1 MFYKDKD
8 KNKNKNKTIDKMFEY
23 LKDNFFD
30 NELLLLLFHNFND
43 LNLNYN
49 FETKK
54 YLNENFIFQNIN
66 KIFLQNKISEIK
78 NFEKKFNF
86 LEFENFKQI
95 FEHNF
100 EKDLKKEVKNILKN
114 NLINKF
120 SDFDNLFKKKNIL
133 KLSLKYSID
142 SINKI
147 KFYNFF
153 ELNILENE
161 NFENLK
167 IYKKEKKIFEYEY
180 FFYIFN
186 LKNNFLNLK
195 ILLKERQKNIN
206 SINLKN
212 QKILDENFK
221 NISDNFIKLNF
232 LCETK
237 KNKVDIENMKII
249 SQFPRY
255 LNE

>member
-1 MFYKDKD
+1 MLYKD
-8 KNKNKNKTIDKMFEY
+8 KNKNKTIDKMFKY
-23 LKDNFFD
+23 LKNNFFD
-30 NELLLLLFHNFND
+30 NELLLFHDFND

-86 LEFENFKQI
+86 LEFEKFKQI

-100 EKDLKKEVKNILKN
+100 EKDLKKEVKNNLKN
-114 NLINKF
+114 NLINEF

-195 ILLKERQKNIN
+195 IWLKERQKNIN

-237 KNKVDIENMKII
+237 KSKVDIENMEII

>member
-1 MFYKDKD
+1 MLYKD
-8 KNKNKNKTIDKMFEY
+8 KNKNKTIDKMFKY
-23 LKDNFFD
+23 LKNNFFD
-30 NELLLLLFHNFND
+30 NELLLFHDFND

-86 LEFENFKQI
+86 LEFEKFKQI

-100 EKDLKKEVKNILKN
+100 EKDLKKEVKNNLKN
-114 NLINKF
+114 NLINEF

-180 FFYIFN
+180 SFYIFN

-195 ILLKERQKNIN
+195 IRLKERQKNIN

-237 KNKVDIENMKII
+237 KSKVDIENMEII

>member
-1 MFYKDKD
+1 MLYKD
-8 KNKNKNKTIDKMFEY
+8 KNKNKTIDKMFEY

-30 NELLLLLFHNFND
+30 NELLLFHDFND

-66 KIFLQNKISEIK
+66 KMFLQNKISEIK
-78 NFEKKFNF
+78 SFMKKFDF
-86 LEFENFKQI
+86 LEFKNFKQI

-100 EKDLKKEVKNILKN
+100 EKDLKKEVKNNLKN
-114 NLINKF
+114 NLINEF
-120 SDFDNLFKKKNIL
+120 SDFDNLKKLFSKKKNIS

-142 SINKI
+142 SINKT

-167 IYKKEKKIFEYEY
+167 KYKKEKKIFEYEY

>member
-1 MFYKDKD
+1 MFYKD
-8 KNKNKNKTIDKMFEY
+8 KNKTIDKMFEY
-23 LKDNFFD
+23 LKDSFFD
-30 NELLLLLFHNFND
+30 NELLLFYDFND

-86 LEFENFKQI
+86 FEFEKFKQI

-100 EKDLKKEVKNILKN
+100 EKDLKKEVKNNLKN
-114 NLINKF
+114 NLINEF

-167 IYKKEKKIFEYEY
+167 KYKKEKKIFEYEY

-237 KNKVDIENMKII
+237 KNKVDIENMEII

>member
-1 MFYKDKD
+1 MFYKNKD
-8 KNKNKNKTIDKMFEY
+8 KIIDKMFEY

-30 NELLLLLFHNFND
+30 NELLLFYDFND

-54 YLNENFIFQNIN
+54 YLNENFIFENIN

-95 FEHNF
+95 FEYRF
-100 EKDLKKEVKNILKN
+100 EKDLKKEFKKSFKN

-120 SDFDNLFKKKNIL
+120 NDFDNLKKFFSKKKNIS

-142 SINKI
+142 SINKT

-167 IYKKEKKIFEYEY
+167 KYKKEKKIFKDRYS
-180 FFYIFN
+180 FHILN
-186 LKNNFLNLK
+186 LKNDSKKLK
-195 ILLKERQKNIN
+195 SLIKEKQKNIN
-206 SINLKN
+206 FINLKN

-221 NISDNFIKLNF
+221 NISNNFIKLNF

-237 KNKVDIENMKII
+237 KNKIDIENMKII
-249 SQFPRY
+249 SQFPEY
-255 LNE
+255 LNR

>member
-1 MFYKDKD
+1 MFYKNKD
-8 KNKNKNKTIDKMFEY
+8 RIIDKMFEY

-30 NELLLLLFHNFND
+30 NELLLFHNFND

-86 LEFENFKQI
+86 LEFENFKQL
-95 FEHNF
+95 FEYRF
-100 EKDLKKEVKNILKN
+100 EKDLKKEFKKSFKN

-120 SDFDNLFKKKNIL
+120 NDFDNLKKLFSKKKNIS

-142 SINKI
+142 KINKT

-161 NFENLK
+161 NFDNLK
-167 IYKKEKKIFEYEY
+167 KYKKEKKIFKDKYS
-180 FFYIFN
+180 FHILN
-186 LKNNFLNLK
+186 LKNDSKKLK
-195 ILLKERQKNIN
+195 SLIKEKQKNIN
-206 SINLKN
+206 FINLKN

-221 NISDNFIKLNF
+221 NISNNFIKLNF

-237 KNKVDIENMKII
+237 KNKIDIENMKII
-249 SQFPRY
+249 SQFPEY
-255 LNE
+255 LNR

>member
-1 MFYKDKD
+1 MFYKNKD
-8 KNKNKNKTIDKMFEY
+8 KIIDKMFEY

-30 NELLLLLFHNFND
+30 NELLLFHNFND

-49 FETKK
+49 FGTKK

-86 LEFENFKQI
+86 LEFENFKQL
-95 FEHNF
+95 FEYRF
-100 EKDLKKEVKNILKN
+100 EKDLKKEFKKSFKN

-120 SDFDNLFKKKNIL
+120 NDFDNLKKLFSKKKNIS

-142 SINKI
+142 SINKT

-167 IYKKEKKIFEYEY
+167 KYKKEKKIFKDRYS
-180 FFYIFN
+180 FHILN
-186 LKNNFLNLK
+186 LKNDSKKLK
-195 ILLKERQKNIN
+195 SLIKEKQKNIN
-206 SINLKN
+206 FINLKN

-221 NISDNFIKLNF
+221 NISNNFIKLNF

-237 KNKVDIENMKII
+237 KNKIDIENMKII
-249 SQFPRY
+249 SQFPEY
-255 LNE
+255 LNR

>member
-1 MFYKDKD
+1 M
-8 KNKNKNKTIDKMFEY
+8 
-23 LKDNFFD
+23 
-30 NELLLLLFHNFND
+30 
-43 LNLNYN
+43 
-49 FETKK
+49 
-54 YLNENFIFQNIN
+54 NENFIFQNIN

-100 EKDLKKEVKNILKN
+100 EKDLKKEVKNNLKN
-114 NLINKF
+114 NLINEF

-237 KNKVDIENMKII
+237 KSKVDIENMEII

>member
-1 MFYKDKD
+1 MLYKD
-8 KNKNKNKTIDKMFEY
+8 KNKTIDKMFEY
-23 LKDNFFD
+23 LKDSFFD
-30 NELLLLLFHNFND
+30 NELLLFYDFND

-100 EKDLKKEVKNILKN
+100 EKDLKKEVKNNLKN
-114 NLINKF
+114 NLINEF

-180 FFYIFN
+180 SFYIFN

-195 ILLKERQKNIN
+195 IWLKERQKNIN

-237 KNKVDIENMKII
+237 KSKVDIENMEII

>member
-1 MFYKDKD
+1 M
-8 KNKNKNKTIDKMFEY
+8 
-23 LKDNFFD
+23 
-30 NELLLLLFHNFND
+30 
-43 LNLNYN
+43 
-49 FETKK
+49 
-54 YLNENFIFQNIN
+54 NENFIFQNIN

-86 LEFENFKQI
+86 LEFEKFKQI

-100 EKDLKKEVKNILKN
+100 EKDLKKEVKNNLKN
-114 NLINKF
+114 NLINEF

-195 ILLKERQKNIN
+195 IWLKERQKNIN

-237 KNKVDIENMKII
+237 KSKVDIENMEII

>member
-1 MFYKDKD
+1 MFYKNKD
-8 KNKNKNKTIDKMFEY
+8 KIIDKMFEY

-30 NELLLLLFHNFND
+30 NELLLFHNFND

-86 LEFENFKQI
+86 FEFENFKQI
-95 FEHNF
+95 FEYNF
-100 EKDLKKEVKNILKN
+100 EKDLKREFKN
-114 NLINKF
+114 NSKNKF
-120 SDFDNLFKKKNIL
+120 NDFDNLKKLFSKKKNIS

-153 ELNILENE
+153 
-161 NFENLK
+161 
-167 IYKKEKKIFEYEY
+167 
-180 FFYIFN
+180 
-186 LKNNFLNLK
+186 
-195 ILLKERQKNIN
+195 
-206 SINLKN
+206 
-212 QKILDENFK
+212 
-221 NISDNFIKLNF
+221 
-232 LCETK
+232 
-237 KNKVDIENMKII
+237 
-249 SQFPRY
+249 
-255 LNE
+255 

>member
-1 MFYKDKD
+1 MFYKD
-8 KNKNKNKTIDKMFEY
+8 KNKTIDKMFEY
-23 LKDNFFD
+23 LKDSFFD
-30 NELLLLLFHNFND
+30 NELLLFHDFND

-78 NFEKKFNF
+78 YFEKKFNF

-100 EKDLKKEVKNILKN
+100 EKDLKKEVKNNLKN
-114 NLINKF
+114 NLINEF

-167 IYKKEKKIFEYEY
+167 K
-180 FFYIFN
+180 
-186 LKNNFLNLK
+186 
-195 ILLKERQKNIN
+195 
-206 SINLKN
+206 
-212 QKILDENFK
+212 
-221 NISDNFIKLNF
+221 
-232 LCETK
+232 
-237 KNKVDIENMKII
+237 
-249 SQFPRY
+249 
-255 LNE
+255 

>member
-1 MFYKDKD
+1 MFYKNKD
-8 KNKNKNKTIDKMFEY
+8 KTIDKMFEY

-30 NELLLLLFHNFND
+30 NELLLFHNFND

-95 FEHNF
+95 FEYRF
-100 EKDLKKEVKNILKN
+100 EKDLKKEFKKSFKN

-120 SDFDNLFKKKNIL
+120 NDFDNLKKLFSKKKNIS

-142 SINKI
+142 SINKT

-167 IYKKEKKIFEYEY
+167 KYKKEKKIFKDRYS
-180 FFYIFN
+180 FHILN
-186 LKNNFLNLK
+186 LKNDSKKLK
-195 ILLKERQKNIN
+195 SLIKEKQKNIN
-206 SINLKN
+206 FINLKN

-221 NISDNFIKLNF
+221 NISNNFIKLNF

-237 KNKVDIENMKII
+237 KNKIDIENMKII
-249 SQFPRY
+249 SQFPEY
-255 LNE
+255 LNR

>member
-1 MFYKDKD
+1 MFYKNKD
-8 KNKNKNKTIDKMFEY
+8 KIIDKMFEY

-30 NELLLLLFHNFND
+30 NELLLFHNFND

-66 KIFLQNKISEIK
+66 KIFLQNKISKIK

-95 FEHNF
+95 FEYRF
-100 EKDLKKEVKNILKN
+100 EKDLKKEFKKSFKN

-120 SDFDNLFKKKNIL
+120 NDFDNLKKLFSKKKNIS

-167 IYKKEKKIFEYEY
+167 KYKKEKKIFKDKYS
-180 FFYIFN
+180 FHILN
-186 LKNNFLNLK
+186 LKNDSKKLK
-195 ILLKERQKNIN
+195 SLIKEKQKNIN
-206 SINLKN
+206 FINLKN

-221 NISDNFIKLNF
+221 NISNNFIKLNF

-237 KNKVDIENMKII
+237 KNKIDIENMKII
-249 SQFPRY
+249 SQFPEY
-255 LNE
+255 LNR

>member
-1 MFYKDKD
+1 MFYKD
-8 KNKNKNKTIDKMFEY
+8 KNKTIDKMFEY
-23 LKDNFFD
+23 LKDSFFD
-30 NELLLLLFHNFND
+30 NELLLFYDFND

-54 YLNENFIFQNIN
+54 YLNENFTFQNIN

-100 EKDLKKEVKNILKN
+100 EKDLKKEVKNNLKN
-114 NLINKF
+114 NLINEF

-180 FFYIFN
+180 SFYIFN

-195 ILLKERQKNIN
+195 IWIKERQKNIN

-237 KNKVDIENMKII
+237 KSKADIENMEII

>member
-1 MFYKDKD
+1 MFYKNKD
-8 KNKNKNKTIDKMFEY
+8 RIIDKMFEY
-23 LKDNFFD
+23 SKDSFFD
-30 NELLLLLFHNFND
+30 NELLLFYDFND

-66 KIFLQNKISEIK
+66 KIFLQNKISKIK

-86 LEFENFKQI
+86 FEFENFKQI
-95 FEHNF
+95 FEYNF
-100 EKDLKKEVKNILKN
+100 EKDLKREFKN
-114 NLINKF
+114 NSKNKF
-120 SDFDNLFKKKNIL
+120 NDFDNLKKLFSKKKNIS

-167 IYKKEKKIFEYEY
+167 KYKKEKKIFEYEY
-180 FFYIFN
+180 SFYIFN

-195 ILLKERQKNIN
+195 IFLKKRQKNIN

-221 NISDNFIKLNF
+221 NILNNFIELNF

-237 KNKVDIENMKII
+237 KSKTDIENMKII

>member
-8 KNKNKNKTIDKMFEY
+8 KNKTIDKMFEY

-30 NELLLLLFHNFND
+30 NELLLLFHNFND

-66 KIFLQNKISEIK
+66 KMFLQNKISEIK
-78 NFEKKFNF
+78 SFSKKFNF
-86 LEFENFKQI
+86 FEFKNFKQI
-95 FEHNF
+95 SEHNF
-100 EKDLKKEVKNILKN
+100 EKDLQKEVKKNLKN

-167 IYKKEKKIFEYEY
+167 KYKKEKKIFEYEY

-237 KNKVDIENMKII
+237 KSKVDIENMEII

>member
-1 MFYKDKD
+1 MLYKD
-8 KNKNKNKTIDKMFEY
+8 KNKNKTIDKMFEY
-23 LKDNFFD
+23 LKDSFFD
-30 NELLLLLFHNFND
+30 NELLLFYDFND

-66 KIFLQNKISEIK
+66 KMFLQNKISEIK
-78 NFEKKFNF
+78 SFMKKFDF
-86 LEFENFKQI
+86 LEFKNFKQI

-100 EKDLKKEVKNILKN
+100 EKDLKKEVKNNLKN
-114 NLINKF
+114 NLINEF
-120 SDFDNLFKKKNIL
+120 SDFDNLKKLFSKKKNIS

-142 SINKI
+142 SINKT

-167 IYKKEKKIFEYEY
+167 KYKKEKKIFEYEY

-195 ILLKERQKNIN
+195 IWLKERQKNIN

-237 KNKVDIENMKII
+237 KSKVDIENMEII

>member
-8 KNKNKNKTIDKMFEY
+8 KNKTIDKMFEY

-30 NELLLLLFHNFND
+30 NELLLLFHNFND

-66 KIFLQNKISEIK
+66 KMFLQNKISEIK
-78 NFEKKFNF
+78 SFSKKFNF
-86 LEFENFKQI
+86 FEFKNFKQI
-95 FEHNF
+95 SEHNF
-100 EKDLKKEVKNILKN
+100 EKDLQKEVKKNLKN

-167 IYKKEKKIFEYEY
+167 KYKKEKKIFEYEY

-195 ILLKERQKNIN
+195 ILLNERQKNIN

-237 KNKVDIENMKII
+237 KSKVDIENMEII

>member
-1 MFYKDKD
+1 MFYKNKD
-8 KNKNKNKTIDKMFEY
+8 KIIDKMFEY

-30 NELLLLLFHNFND
+30 NELLLFYDFND

-95 FEHNF
+95 FEYRF
-100 EKDLKKEVKNILKN
+100 EKDLKKEFKKSFKN

-120 SDFDNLFKKKNIL
+120 NDFDNLKKLFSKKKNIS

-161 NFENLK
+161 NFDNLK
-167 IYKKEKKIFEYEY
+167 KYKKEKKIFKDKYS
-180 FFYIFN
+180 FHILN
-186 LKNNFLNLK
+186 LKNDSKKLK
-195 ILLKERQKNIN
+195 SLIKEKQKNIN
-206 SINLKN
+206 FINLKN

-221 NISDNFIKLNF
+221 NISNNFIKLNF

-237 KNKVDIENMKII
+237 KNKIDIENMKII
-249 SQFPRY
+249 SQFPEY
-255 LNE
+255 LNR

>member
-1 MFYKDKD
+1 MLYKD
-8 KNKNKNKTIDKMFEY
+8 KNKNKTIDKMFKY
-23 LKDNFFD
+23 LKNNFFD
-30 NELLLLLFHNFND
+30 NELLLFHDFND

-86 LEFENFKQI
+86 LEFEKFKQI

-100 EKDLKKEVKNILKN
+100 EKDLKKEVKNNLKN
-114 NLINKF
+114 NLINEF

-167 IYKKEKKIFEYEY
+167 KYKKEKKIFEYEY

-195 ILLKERQKNIN
+195 IWLKERQKNIN

-237 KNKVDIENMKII
+237 KSKVDIENMEII

>member
-1 MFYKDKD
+1 MFYKD
-8 KNKNKNKTIDKMFEY
+8 KNKTIDKMFEY

-30 NELLLLLFHNFND
+30 NELLLFHNFND

-95 FEHNF
+95 FEYNF
-100 EKDLKKEVKNILKN
+100 EKDLKREFKN
-114 NLINKF
+114 NSKNKF
-120 SDFDNLFKKKNIL
+120 NDFDNLKKLFSKKKNIS

-142 SINKI
+142 SINKT

-167 IYKKEKKIFEYEY
+167 KYKKEKKIFKDRYS
-180 FFYIFN
+180 FHILN
-186 LKNNFLNLK
+186 LKNDSKKLK
-195 ILLKERQKNIN
+195 SLIKEKQKNIN
-206 SINLKN
+206 FINLKN

-221 NISDNFIKLNF
+221 NISNNFIKLNF
-232 LCETK
+232 LYETK
-237 KNKVDIENMKII
+237 KNKIDIENMKII
-249 SQFPRY
+249 SQFPEY
-255 LNE
+255 LNR

>member
-1 MFYKDKD
+1 MFYKNKD
-8 KNKNKNKTIDKMFEY
+8 KIIDKMFEY

-30 NELLLLLFHNFND
+30 NELLLFHNFND

-86 LEFENFKQI
+86 FEFENFKQI
-95 FEHNF
+95 FEYNF
-100 EKDLKKEVKNILKN
+100 EKDLKREFKN
-114 NLINKF
+114 NSKNKF
-120 SDFDNLFKKKNIL
+120 NDFDNLKKLFSKKKNIS

-167 IYKKEKKIFEYEY
+167 KHKKEKKIFKDKYS
-180 FFYIFN
+180 FHILN
-186 LKNNFLNLK
+186 LKNDSKKLK
-195 ILLKERQKNIN
+195 SLIKEKQKNIN
-206 SINLKN
+206 FINLKN

-221 NISDNFIKLNF
+221 NISNNFIKLNF
-232 LCETK
+232 LYETK
-237 KNKVDIENMKII
+237 KNKIDIENMKII
-249 SQFPRY
+249 SQFPEY
-255 LNE
+255 LNR

>member
-1 MFYKDKD
+1 MLYKD
-8 KNKNKNKTIDKMFEY
+8 KNKNKTIDKMFKY
-23 LKDNFFD
+23 LKNNFFD
-30 NELLLLLFHNFND
+30 NELLLFHDFND

-86 LEFENFKQI
+86 LEFEKFKQI

-100 EKDLKKEVKNILKN
+100 EKDLKKEVKNNLKN
-114 NLINKF
+114 NLINEF

-180 FFYIFN
+180 SFYIFN

-195 ILLKERQKNIN
+195 IWLKERQKNIN

-237 KNKVDIENMKII
+237 KSKVDIENMEII

>member
-1 MFYKDKD
+1 MFYKNKD
-8 KNKNKNKTIDKMFEY
+8 KIIDKMFEY

-30 NELLLLLFHNFND
+30 NELLLFYDFND

-86 LEFENFKQI
+86 LEFENFKQL
-95 FEHNF
+95 FEYRF
-100 EKDLKKEVKNILKN
+100 EKDLKKEFKKSFKN

-120 SDFDNLFKKKNIL
+120 NDFDNLKKLFSKKKNIS

-142 SINKI
+142 SINKT
-147 KFYNFF
+147 KFYIFF

-161 NFENLK
+161 NFDNLK
-167 IYKKEKKIFEYEY
+167 KYKKEKKIFKDKYS
-180 FFYIFN
+180 FHILN
-186 LKNNFLNLK
+186 LKNDSKKLK
-195 ILLKERQKNIN
+195 SLIKEKQKNIN
-206 SINLKN
+206 FINLKN

-221 NISDNFIKLNF
+221 NISNNFIKLNF

-237 KNKVDIENMKII
+237 KNKIDIENMKII
-249 SQFPRY
+249 SQFPEY
-255 LNE
+255 LNR

>member
-1 MFYKDKD
+1 MFYKNKD
-8 KNKNKNKTIDKMFEY
+8 KIIDKMFEY
-23 LKDNFFD
+23 LKDSFFD
-30 NELLLLLFHNFND
+30 NELLLFYDFND

-66 KIFLQNKISEIK
+66 KIFLQNKISKIK

-95 FEHNF
+95 FEYRF
-100 EKDLKKEVKNILKN
+100 EKDLKKEFKKSFKN

-120 SDFDNLFKKKNIL
+120 NDFDNLKKLFSKKKNIS

-142 SINKI
+142 SINKT

-167 IYKKEKKIFEYEY
+167 KYKKEKKIFKDRYS
-180 FFYIFN
+180 FHILN
-186 LKNNFLNLK
+186 LKNDSKKLK
-195 ILLKERQKNIN
+195 SLIKEKQKNIN
-206 SINLKN
+206 FINLKN

-221 NISDNFIKLNF
+221 NILNNFIELNF

-237 KNKVDIENMKII
+237 KNKIDIENMKII
-249 SQFPRY
+249 SQFPEY
-255 LNE
+255 LNR

>member
-1 MFYKDKD
+1 M
-8 KNKNKNKTIDKMFEY
+8 
-23 LKDNFFD
+23 
-30 NELLLLLFHNFND
+30 
-43 LNLNYN
+43 
-49 FETKK
+49 
-54 YLNENFIFQNIN
+54 
-66 KIFLQNKISEIK
+66 FLQNKISEIK
-78 NFEKKFNF
+78 SFSKKFNF
-86 LEFENFKQI
+86 FEFKNFKQI
-95 FEHNF
+95 SEHNF
-100 EKDLKKEVKNILKN
+100 EKDLQKEVKKNLKN

-167 IYKKEKKIFEYEY
+167 KYKKEKKIFEYEY

-237 KNKVDIENMKII
+237 KSKVDIENMEII

>member
-1 MFYKDKD
+1 MFYKNKD
-8 KNKNKNKTIDKMFEY
+8 RIIDKMFEY

-30 NELLLLLFHNFND
+30 NELLLFHDFND

-95 FEHNF
+95 FEYNF
-100 EKDLKKEVKNILKN
+100 EKDLKREFKN
-114 NLINKF
+114 NSKNKF
-120 SDFDNLFKKKNIL
+120 NDFDNLKKLFSKKKNIS

-153 ELNILENE
+153 ELNILKNE
-161 NFENLK
+161 NFDNLK
-167 IYKKEKKIFEYEY
+167 KYKKEKKIFEYEY
-180 FFYIFN
+180 SFYIFN

-195 ILLKERQKNIN
+195 IFLKKRQKNIN

>member
-1 MFYKDKD
+1 MFYKNKD
-8 KNKNKNKTIDKMFEY
+8 KIIDKMFEY

-30 NELLLLLFHNFND
+30 NELLLFHNFND

-66 KIFLQNKISEIK
+66 KIFLQNKISKIK

-86 LEFENFKQI
+86 FEFENFKQI
-95 FEHNF
+95 FEYNF
-100 EKDLKKEVKNILKN
+100 EKDLKREFKN
-114 NLINKF
+114 NSKNKF
-120 SDFDNLFKKKNIL
+120 NDFDNLKKLFSKKKNIS

-153 ELNILENE
+153 ELNILKNE
-161 NFENLK
+161 NFNNLK
-167 IYKKEKKIFEYEY
+167 KYKKEKKIFKDKYS
-180 FFYIFN
+180 FHILN
-186 LKNNFLNLK
+186 LKNDSKKLK
-195 ILLKERQKNIN
+195 SLIKEKQKNIN
-206 SINLKN
+206 FINLKN

-221 NISDNFIKLNF
+221 NISNNFIKLNF

-237 KNKVDIENMKII
+237 KNKIDIENMKII
-249 SQFPRY
+249 SQFPEY
-255 LNE
+255 LNR

>member
-1 MFYKDKD
+1 MFYKNKD
-8 KNKNKNKTIDKMFEY
+8 KIIDKMFEY

-30 NELLLLLFHNFND
+30 NELLLFHNFND

-86 LEFENFKQI
+86 LEFENFKQL
-95 FEHNF
+95 FEYRF
-100 EKDLKKEVKNILKN
+100 EKDLKKEFKKSFKN

-120 SDFDNLFKKKNIL
+120 NDFDNLKKLFSKKKNIS

-142 SINKI
+142 SINKT

-161 NFENLK
+161 NFDNLK
-167 IYKKEKKIFEYEY
+167 KYKKEKKIFKDKYS
-180 FFYIFN
+180 FHILN
-186 LKNNFLNLK
+186 LKNDSKKLK
-195 ILLKERQKNIN
+195 SLIKEKQKNIN
-206 SINLKN
+206 FINLKN

-221 NISDNFIKLNF
+221 NISNNFIKLNF

-237 KNKVDIENMKII
+237 KNKIDIENMKII
-249 SQFPRY
+249 SQFPEY
-255 LNE
+255 LNR

>member
-1 MFYKDKD
+1 MFYKNKD
-8 KNKNKNKTIDKMFEY
+8 RIIDKMFEY

-30 NELLLLLFHNFND
+30 NELLLFHNFTD

-66 KIFLQNKISEIK
+66 KMFLQNKISEIK
-78 NFEKKFNF
+78 SFNKKFNF
-86 LEFENFKQI
+86 LEFKNFKQI

-100 EKDLKKEVKNILKN
+100 EKDLKKKVKNNLKN
-114 NLINKF
+114 NLINEF

-153 ELNILENE
+153 ELNILKNE
-161 NFENLK
+161 NFDNLK
-167 IYKKEKKIFEYEY
+167 KYKK
-180 FFYIFN
+180 
-186 LKNNFLNLK
+186 
-195 ILLKERQKNIN
+195 
-206 SINLKN
+206 
-212 QKILDENFK
+212 
-221 NISDNFIKLNF
+221 
-232 LCETK
+232 K
-237 KNKVDIENMKII
+237 KN
-249 SQFPRY
+249 F
-255 LNE
+255 

>member
-1 MFYKDKD
+1 MFYKD
-8 KNKNKNKTIDKMFEY
+8 KNKTIDKMFEY
-23 LKDNFFD
+23 LKDSFFD
-30 NELLLLLFHNFND
+30 NELLLFYDFND

-167 IYKKEKKIFEYEY
+167 KYKKEKKIFEYEY
-180 FFYIFN
+180 SFYIFN

-237 KNKVDIENMKII
+237 KSKVDIENMEII

>member
-1 MFYKDKD
+1 MFYKNKD
-8 KNKNKNKTIDKMFEY
+8 RIIDKMFEY

-30 NELLLLLFHNFND
+30 NELLLFHNFND

-66 KIFLQNKISEIK
+66 KIFLQNKISKIK

-86 LEFENFKQI
+86 FEFENFKQI
-95 FEHNF
+95 FEYRF
-100 EKDLKKEVKNILKN
+100 EKDLKKEFKKSFKN

-120 SDFDNLFKKKNIL
+120 NDFDNLKKLFSKKKNIS

-167 IYKKEKKIFEYEY
+167 KYKKEKKIFEYEY
-180 FFYIFN
+180 SFYIFN

-195 ILLKERQKNIN
+195 IFLKKRQKNIN

-221 NISDNFIKLNF
+221 NILNNFIELNF

-237 KNKVDIENMKII
+237 KSKTDIENMKII

-255 LNE
+255 LNR

>member
-1 MFYKDKD
+1 MFYKNKD
-8 KNKNKNKTIDKMFEY
+8 KIIDKMFEY

-30 NELLLLLFHNFND
+30 NELLLFHNFND

-66 KIFLQNKISEIK
+66 KIFLQNKISKIK

-86 LEFENFKQI
+86 FEFENFKQI
-95 FEHNF
+95 FEYNF
-100 EKDLKKEVKNILKN
+100 EKDLKREFKN
-114 NLINKF
+114 NSKNKF
-120 SDFDNLFKKKNIL
+120 NDFDNLKKLFSKKKNIS

-167 IYKKEKKIFEYEY
+167 KYKKEKKIFKDRYS
-180 FFYIFN
+180 FHILN
-186 LKNNFLNLK
+186 LKNDSKKLK
-195 ILLKERQKNIN
+195 SLIKEKQKNIN
-206 SINLKN
+206 FINLKN

-221 NISDNFIKLNF
+221 NISNNFIKLNF

-237 KNKVDIENMKII
+237 KNKIDIENMKII
-249 SQFPRY
+249 SQFPEY
-255 LNE
+255 LNR

>member
-1 MFYKDKD
+1 MFYKD
-8 KNKNKNKTIDKMFEY
+8 KNKTIDKMFEY
-23 LKDNFFD
+23 LKDSFFD
-30 NELLLLLFHNFND
+30 NELLLFYDFND

-86 LEFENFKQI
+86 FEFEKFKQI

-100 EKDLKKEVKNILKN
+100 EKDLKKEVKNNLKN
-114 NLINKF
+114 NLINEF

>member
-1 MFYKDKD
+1 MFYKD
-8 KNKNKNKTIDKMFEY
+8 KNKTIDKMFEY
-23 LKDNFFD
+23 LKDSFFD
-30 NELLLLLFHNFND
+30 NELLLFYDFND

-100 EKDLKKEVKNILKN
+100 EKDLKKEVKNNLKN
-114 NLINKF
+114 NLINEF

-180 FFYIFN
+180 SFYIFN

-195 ILLKERQKNIN
+195 IRLKERQKNIN

-221 NISDNFIKLNF
+221 NFSDNFIKLNF

-237 KNKVDIENMKII
+237 KIKLTLKI
-249 SQFPRY
+249 
-255 LNE
+255 

>member
-1 MFYKDKD
+1 MFYKDK
-8 KNKNKNKTIDKMFEY
+8 NETIDKMFEY
-23 LKDNFFD
+23 LKDSFFD
-30 NELLLLLFHNFND
+30 NELLLFYDFND

-100 EKDLKKEVKNILKN
+100 EKDLKKEVKNNLKN

-161 NFENLK
+161 NFENSK

-180 FFYIFN
+180 SFYIFN

-195 ILLKERQKNIN
+195 IWLKERQKNIN

-237 KNKVDIENMKII
+237 KSKVDIENMEII